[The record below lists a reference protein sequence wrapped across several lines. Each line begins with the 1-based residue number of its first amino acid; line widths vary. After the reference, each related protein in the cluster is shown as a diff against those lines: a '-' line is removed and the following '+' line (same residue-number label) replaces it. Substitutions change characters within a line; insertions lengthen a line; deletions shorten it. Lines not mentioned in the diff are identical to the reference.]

1 MNKMKNLIL
10 SAVATVITAT
20 LPAHAADV
28 GVSVSVGQPGFYGR
42 IDIGDYPYPQPV
54 LIYPEPIVI
63 QRPIGVVY
71 EPLYLHV
78 PPGQAK
84 KWGHYCGN
92 YNACGRPVYFV
103 QDRWYNNVYVPH
115 YHERHA
121 ESYGRSDDSDHD
133 HRRDHGNWHEAHD
146 KGH

>member
-1 MNKMKNLIL
+1 MNKAKNWIL
-10 SAVATVITAT
+10 SAVAAVITASI
-20 LPAHAADV
+20 PAHAADV

-42 IDIGDYPYPQPV
+42 IDIGDYPYPQPA

-78 PPGQAK
+78 PPGQAR

-103 QDRWYNNVYVPH
+103 QDRWYNDVYVPR
-115 YHERHA
+115 YHEHHS
-121 ESYGRSDDSDHD
+121 EGYGRGDDD
-133 HRRDHGNWHEAHD
+133 DHGRGHDNWHEGRGR
-146 KGH
+146 GH